1 VSLTYLG
8 KLEMNEINHDINY
21 DITEDDKSTM
31 VLL

>member
-1 VSLTYLG
+1 
-8 KLEMNEINHDINY
+8 MNEINHDINY